1 METIKCELC
10 GKTLTAA
17 NNHYYDDGGYYV
29 CDDCWESM
37 FVDCE
42 RCDAHILI
50 DDAYRGNDG
59 YLCECCHD
67 DLFG

>member
-17 NNHYYDDGGYYV
+17 NNHYYDEGGYYV
-29 CDDCWESM
+29 CDECWESKY
-37 FVDCE
+37 VVCE
-42 RCDAHILI
+42 RCGAPVLISDAH
-50 DDAYRGNDG
+50 RGNDG
-59 YLCECCHD
+59 YLCESCYD

>member
-17 NNHYYDDGGYYV
+17 DNHYYDEGGYYV
-29 CDDCWESM
+29 CDDCWESE

-42 RCDAHILI
+42 RCGARIPL
-50 DDAYRGNDG
+50 DDAYEGFG
-59 YLCECCHD
+59 GHLCEHCHD

>member
-17 NNHYYDDGGYYV
+17 DNHYYDDGGYYV
-29 CDDCWESM
+29 CDDCWESE

-42 RCDAHILI
+42 RCDAHIHI
-50 DDAYRGNDG
+50 DDAHRGYDG